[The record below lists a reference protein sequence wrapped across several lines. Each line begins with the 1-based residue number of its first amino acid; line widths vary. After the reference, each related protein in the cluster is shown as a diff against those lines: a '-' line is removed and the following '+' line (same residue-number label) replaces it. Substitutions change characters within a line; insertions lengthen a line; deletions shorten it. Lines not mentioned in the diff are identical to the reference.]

1 MIVTLSRIIKY
12 GWRGFLRNG
21 LLSVSTISIMV
32 LAAAVFEGVILF
44 NVIGKGAVQSI
55 QEKIDISV
63 YFKSNIHEDSIL
75 NFKKTL
81 EKFDEVMNIE
91 YISRDQA
98 LEEFKKRHAGE
109 AVITQTL
116 DELDVNPLLASLNIK
131 AKEPSQYKAI
141 AGYLENADLQ
151 NSAEKITYAQNQVV
165 INRLIAFIS
174 ILKSG
179 GLVLTLFLSFLAV
192 MVIFTTIRLAIYS
205 NSDQIGIMRLV
216 GASNSFIRGP
226 YIVEGIIYGVIGGIL
241 SFLILVP
248 LINFISPYINNF
260 IPEVDLKMY
269 FQTNLF
275 TILFYQLIFSIGLGI
290 VSSIIAVRR
299 YLHV

>member
-12 GWRGFLRNG
+12 GWRGFLRSG
-21 LLSVSTISIMV
+21 LLSVSTISVMV

-44 NVIGKGAVQSI
+44 NVIGRSAVSSI

-63 YFKSNIHEDSIL
+63 YFKSNVHEDSIL
-75 NFKKTL
+75 NIKKSL
-81 EKFDEVMNIE
+81 EKLDEVKNVE

-98 LEEFKKRHAGE
+98 LEEFKKRHADE
-109 AVITQTL
+109 ATVTQTL
-116 DELDVNPLLASLNIK
+116 EELDINPLLASLNIK
-131 AKEPSQYKAI
+131 AKEPSQYKSI

-151 NSAEKITYAQNQVV
+151 DLIEKITYAQNQIV
-165 INRLIAFIS
+165 IDRLVALIAT
-174 ILKSG
+174 LKTG
-179 GLVLTLFLSFLAV
+179 GFVLTIFLSFLAV

-226 YIVEGIIYGVIGGIL
+226 YIIEGIIYGIIGGIL

-248 LINFISPYINNF
+248 IINFISPYINNF
-260 IPEVDLKMY
+260 IPEINLRNY
-269 FQTNLF
+269 FHDNLF
-275 TILFYQLIFSIGLGI
+275 SILFYQLIFGVGLGI

-299 YLHV
+299 YLHI